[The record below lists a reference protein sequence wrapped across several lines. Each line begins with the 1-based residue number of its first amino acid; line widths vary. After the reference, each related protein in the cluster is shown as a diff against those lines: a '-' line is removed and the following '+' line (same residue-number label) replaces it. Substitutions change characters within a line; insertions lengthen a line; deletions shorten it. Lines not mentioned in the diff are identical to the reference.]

1 MEGFELKKI
10 ISLLMLAVLALVCT
24 ACGGQEG
31 TSGSSSSAQKASS
44 GQTAGKT
51 GGTTGKDTLVVY
63 FSCTGHTKGLAQD
76 VAEICD
82 ADIFEIQPEQPYTKA
97 DLNYKDESTRATVE
111 QKDPKARPAIKNR
124 LENLGQY
131 KNVVLAYPIWWGQA
145 PRIMDT
151 FMESYDFTGKNILP
165 LCTSEGREIGSSA
178 DVLKQHASTAKWKEG
193 RAFPGGLTK
202 SDLKAALQK
211 AQFIQ

>member
-151 FMESYDFTGKNILP
+151 FMESYDFTGKNVLP
-165 LCTSEGREIGSSA
+165 LCTSEGSEIGSSA
-178 DVLKQHASTAKWKEG
+178 DVLKQHAPSAKWKEG